1 MIPTSMQQTITTQIN
16 APRRAGLAGALRSS
30 AIFVV
35 CAAVMAGPS
44 LHAAPA
50 SAIPA
55 ANATGAAESAIAS
68 HPQLEQRYPRYEI
81 QRQDVLQLSFP
92 ITPELNQTVTVQPD
106 GYIDLENAGSLHVQ
120 GLTVPEL
127 TTALKNAYAGTLHNP
142 IISVDLKDFQK
153 PFFTVSGQVGKPGKY
168 DLRDQ
173 ITVAEAIAVAGGL
186 APTAK
191 TQIFLFHR
199 VSDGWF
205 EVKKLNLK
213 NVLNGKHVN
222 EDATLK
228 PGDMI
233 YVPEKFITNF
243 RKYVPYSL
251 DAGTYL
257 QPSPL

>member
-1 MIPTSMQQTITTQIN
+1 MAHRYRPNLARGDIPLDVYEKLHDTADFATFDKVGGRWQELID
-16 APRRAGLAGALRSS
+16 AGVS
-30 AIFVV
+30 
-35 CAAVMAGPS
+35 
-44 LHAAPA
+44 
-50 SAIPA
+50 PA
-55 ANATGAAESAIAS
+55 AIGRADRFYLLT
-68 HPQLEQRYPRYEI
+68 
-81 QRQDVLQLSFP
+81 VLLKRADACHTWLFDRCR
-92 ITPELNQTVTVQPD
+92 EVEANPD

-127 TTALKNAYAGTLHNP
+127 TAALKNAYAGTLHNP

-168 DLRDQ
+168 DLRDE
-173 ITVAEAIAVAGGL
+173 ITVAEGIAIAGGL

-199 VSDGWF
+199 TSDDWY

-213 NVLNGKHVN
+213 NVLNGKDVN

-243 RKYVPYSL
+243 RKYVPYSIN
-251 DAGTYL
+251 AGTYL
-257 QPSPL
+257 QPNPF